1 MRRYI
6 KNFLRS
12 RGVVEYSE
20 QMIYMGSLKRDVPNL
35 RLNNDRFMVAALRM
49 LFDGELSND
58 EDKRSLNVIL
68 KHINNCGQVYNY
80 NYNLNDLKLSELSN
94 KYIDEIKLNSET
106 DRERSSQVQRGNGN
120 GYKIIPIFSF
130 EEAKQY
136 SKYTEWC
143 VSKELDD
150 FKDYTKCGNKL
161 YFCLKDGFEQVQRN
175 DEGAPLNEYGLSML
189 AVLVDYNGD
198 LSIISTRYNH
208 EHNGEN
214 NDNLITVEQLENVL
228 DVNFYDI
235 FKPYTTEEMDELGI
249 ILISQAQSLLD
260 SGKEP
265 SEVFETCYEFSEG
278 FSVVFLNNKTNYI
291 DTNHKLL
298 LPNQWFDFCCNFKEG
313 FGQVEIDHKW
323 NFINANGELLSPN
336 QWFDCCLGFSEGFA
350 RVKIDQKWNY
360 IDKNNKLLSNK
371 WFDYCYD
378 FYEGFGKVRLDGK
391 VRLYDKFN
399 YIDTNGELLSPNQWF
414 DKIRD
419 FEEGFAEVELNNK
432 RYKINTKG
440 ELL

>member
-6 KNFLRS
+6 KKFLRS

-68 KHINNCGQVYNY
+68 KHINNCGQAYNY
-80 NYNLNDLKLSELSN
+80 NYNLNGLKLSELSN
-94 KYIDEIKLNSET
+94 KYIDEIKLNSEN
-106 DRERSSQVQRGNGN
+106 DKERSAKAKRGNGN
-120 GYKIIPIFSF
+120 GYKIIPIYTF
-130 EEAKQY
+130 EDAKQY
-136 SKYTEWC
+136 STYTEWC

-175 DEGAPLNEYGLSML
+175 DDGAPLNEYGLSML

-249 ILISQAQSLLD
+249 ILINQAQSLLD

-278 FSVVFLNNKTNYI
+278 FAVVFLNNKTNYI
-291 DTNHKLL
+291 DTNNKLL
-298 LPNQWFDFCCNFKEG
+298 LPNQWLDFCCNFKEG

-323 NFINANGELLSPN
+323 NFINANGELLSQN
-336 QWFDCCLGFSEGFA
+336 QWFDTCFSFSEGFA
-350 RVKIDQKWNY
+350 VVRL
-360 IDKNNKLLSNK
+360 NNKYNFLK
-371 WFDYCYD
+371 
-378 FYEGFGKVRLDGK
+378 
-391 VRLYDKFN
+391 
-399 YIDTNGELLSPNQWF
+399 TNGELLSPNQWF
-414 DKIRD
+414 DKCSSFRN
-419 FEEGFAEVELNNK
+419 GFSDIKIDDKLF
-432 RYKINTKG
+432 KINKDG
-440 ELL
+440 EILSNEK